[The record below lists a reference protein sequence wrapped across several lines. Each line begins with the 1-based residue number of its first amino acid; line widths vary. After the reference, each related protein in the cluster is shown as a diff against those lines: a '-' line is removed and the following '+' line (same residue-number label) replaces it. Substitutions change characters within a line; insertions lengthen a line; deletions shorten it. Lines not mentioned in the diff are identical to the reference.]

1 MLPSA
6 MDNLSQYPL
15 HGNVRELKNI
25 VERLYILVAKDFIT
39 KDDIAP
45 HLMLDKS
52 SSELDIAASE
62 GKSFK
67 EVKFNFERRF
77 LQQQLE
83 ENHWNV
89 SLIAKKLGMQQPNL
103 SRKIKEL
110 GLTK

>member
-1 MLPSA
+1 MN
-6 MDNLSQYPL
+6 NLSQYSLP
-15 HGNVRELKNI
+15 GNVRELKNI
-25 VERLYILVAKDFIT
+25 IERLCILVTKDFIT

-52 SSELDIAASE
+52 SSELDTNAIE
-62 GKSFK
+62 GKTYK
-67 EVKFNFERRF
+67 DVKANFERRF

-110 GLTK
+110 GLSK

>member
-6 MDNLSQYPL
+6 MENLSQYLFP
-15 HGNVRELKNI
+15 GNIRELKNI
-25 VERLYILVAKDFIT
+25 VERLCILVTNDFIT

-45 HLMLDKS
+45 HLMLDKQ
-52 SSELDIAASE
+52 SSELDPVA
-62 GKSFK
+62 GKTYK
-67 EVKFNFERRF
+67 EVKANFERQF

-110 GLTK
+110 GLSK

>member
-1 MLPSA
+1 TILPSA
-6 MDNLSQYPL
+6 MENLSQYSLP
-15 HGNVRELKNI
+15 GNVRELKNI
-25 VERLYILVAKDFIT
+25 VERLCILVTKDFIT

-45 HLMLDKS
+45 HLMLDKLS
-52 SSELDIAASE
+52 SGLDTIE

-67 EVKFNFERRF
+67 EVKANFEKQF

-110 GLTK
+110 GLSK